1 MFWGKLSCFQIRN
14 KANREAGGCES
25 LGGFRAGEVSGV
37 AARDTRRASERQG
50 QLCGM
55 FEGRSELRGGGSP
68 RRSLNATEALVV
80 QLCTHGGLQNSE
92 EELRALETPV

>member
-50 QLCGM
+50 QLSGM
-55 FEGRSELRGGGSP
+55 FEERSELRGGGP
-68 RRSLNATEALVV
+68 RE
-80 QLCTHGGLQNSE
+80 G
-92 EELRALETPV
+92 P